1 MKFDDFEAESG
12 VIVLDLSGKIM
23 GGEPCFSGTRVPIKN
38 LFDHI
43 EDGSPLDEFFEGF
56 PRVNKHQ
63 VIEVLELAKNSL
75 LKEVNEDLIG

>member
-1 MKFDDFEAESG
+1 MGNIICVDP
-12 VIVLDLSGKIM
+12 KIM

-56 PRVNKHQ
+56 PRVAKHQ

-75 LKEVNEDLIG
+75 LKEVNENFVG